1 MRNPSCLISCSQP
14 GPEGGALAG
23 DRKQGSIIPSSG
35 PVRSRKVAVNR
46 SVELI
51 VQPGAKD
58 AVGEMG
64 VRGNLPAGHGNTN
77 RCRGTR
83 SDACGVERAK
93 VHVKALYFPG
103 PVTWNRNQVAW
114 QVPLRAPAHH
124 PTGINLRMTDGLGKR
139 ECIAPQILA
148 DCAR

>member
-1 MRNPSCLISCSQP
+1 MEISALSAFSVFLEHYNLSRRILPRRMRNPSCLISCSQP

-64 VRGNLPAGHGNTN
+64 VRGNLPAGYGNTN
-77 RCRGTR
+77 RCR
-83 SDACGVERAK
+83 
-93 VHVKALYFPG
+93 
-103 PVTWNRNQVAW
+103 
-114 QVPLRAPAHH
+114 H
-124 PTGINLRMTDGLGKR
+124 PK
-139 ECIAPQILA
+139 
-148 DCAR
+148 